1 MGLSQLSGAPSF
13 EGLAA
18 LRAGGKR
25 ALAQALA
32 ALESQPE
39 DPAVQALL
47 DEAWEA
53 QSGVSIGLTG
63 PPGVGKSTLANALV
77 KATRARGESV
87 AVAAVDPSSRA
98 SGGAILGDRARIDA
112 DPADQKIFVR
122 SFAARDRLG
131 GLADLA
137 APASVLFRALFD
149 WTIIET
155 VGVGQSETEIADLA
169 DLVLFCAQPGSGDA
183 LQFMKAGVMEIPDL
197 AVVNKADLGEP
208 ARRAAADLR
217 AALALAV
224 REGNPPI
231 VMTCSANTGE
241 GVDAVVTA
249 IAERASALHGP
260 RLTAKRRAQGEA
272 WVAQSLKAR
281 FGREGYSQL
290 GDTAR
295 LRWDETPFARERLAA
310 AAVRAKLD
318 R

>member
-1 MGLSQLSGAPSF
+1 MT
-13 EGLAA
+13 GLAG

-32 ALESQPE
+32 ALESRPE
-39 DPAVQALL
+39 DAAVQALL

-53 QSGVSIGLTG
+53 QAGVSIGLTG

-77 KATRARGESV
+77 KAARARGESV

-112 DPADQKIFVR
+112 DPADQKVFVR

-155 VGVGQSETEIADLA
+155 VGVGQSETEIVDLA
-169 DLVLFCAQPGSGDA
+169 DLVLFCAQPASGDA

-197 AVVNKADLGEP
+197 AVVTKADLGAP
-208 ARRAAADLR
+208 AKRAAADLR

-224 REGNPPI
+224 RDRDPPL

-241 GVDAVVTA
+241 GVDSVVSA
-249 IAERASALHGP
+249 LAERAAALQGP
-260 RLTAKRRAQGEA
+260 SLTAKRRAQGEA

-281 FGREGYSQL
+281 FGREGYALL
-290 GDTAR
+290 GDVAR
-295 LRWDETPFARERLAA
+295 LRWEETPFARERVAA
-310 AAVRAKLD
+310 AALRERLS

>member
-1 MGLSQLSGAPSF
+1 MG
-13 EGLAA
+13 GLAV

-32 ALESQPE
+32 ALESRSE
-39 DPAVQALL
+39 DAAVQALL

-53 QSGVSIGLTG
+53 QAGVSIGLTG

-77 KATRARGESV
+77 KAARARGESV

-169 DLVLFCAQPGSGDA
+169 DLVLFCAQPASGDA

-197 AVVNKADLGEP
+197 AVVTKADLGAP

-224 REGNPPI
+224 RDGDPPT

-249 IAERASALHGP
+249 LAERASVLHGP
-260 RLTAKRRAQGEA
+260 RLVAKRRAQGEA

-281 FGREGYSQL
+281 FGREGYGLL
-290 GDTAR
+290 GDAAR

-310 AAVRAKLD
+310 AAIRDKLE

>member
-1 MGLSQLSGAPSF
+1 LGLPQLSG
-13 EGLAA
+13 LAT
-18 LRAGGKR
+18 LRSGGKR

-32 ALESQPE
+32 GLESRPE
-39 DPAVQALL
+39 DPALQALL

-53 QSGVSIGLTG
+53 QSGISIGLTG

-77 KATRARGESV
+77 KAVRARGESV
-87 AVAAVDPSSRA
+87 AVAAVDPSSRT

-155 VGVGQSETEIADLA
+155 VGVGQSETEIVDLA
-169 DLVLFCAQPGSGDA
+169 DLVLFCAQPSSGDA

-197 AVVNKADLGEP
+197 AVVTKADLGAP

-224 REGNPPI
+224 RDGDPPS
-231 VMTCSANTGE
+231 VMTCSANTGD

-249 IAERASALHGP
+249 LADRAAGLHGP
-260 RLTAKRRAQGEA
+260 RLLAQRRAQGEA

-281 FGREGYSQL
+281 FGREGYGQL
-290 GDTAR
+290 GETAR
-295 LRWDETPFARERLAA
+295 LKWDETPFARERAA
-310 AAVRAKLD
+310 SAVMRARLNL
-318 R
+318 

>member
-1 MGLSQLSGAPSF
+1 LGLLRLSG
-13 EGLAA
+13 LAT

-32 ALESQPE
+32 ALESRPE

-47 DEAWEA
+47 DEAWDA
-53 QSGVSIGLTG
+53 QTGVSVGLTG

-77 KATRARGESV
+77 KAVRVRGQSV
-87 AVAAVDPSSRA
+87 AVAAVDPSSRT

-112 DPADQKIFVR
+112 DPADQQVFVR

-155 VGVGQSETEIADLA
+155 VGVGQSETEIVDLA
-169 DLVLFCAQPGSGDA
+169 DLVLFCAQPSSGDA

-197 AVVNKADLGEP
+197 AVVTKADLGPP

-224 REGNPPI
+224 RDGDPPS

-241 GVDAVVTA
+241 GVNSVVEA
-249 IAERASALHGP
+249 LADRAQALHGP

-281 FGREGYSQL
+281 FGREGYNWL
-290 GDTAR
+290 GDATR
-295 LRWDETPFARERLAA
+295 LLWSETPFARER
-310 AAVRAKLD
+310 AAVALIRGIAFNE

>member
-1 MGLSQLSGAPSF
+1 M
-13 EGLAA
+13 
-18 LRAGGKR
+18 
-25 ALAQALA
+25 A
-32 ALESQPE
+32 ALESRPE

-53 QSGVSIGLTG
+53 PAGVSIGLTG

-77 KATRARGESV
+77 KAVRARGESV

-169 DLVLFCAQPGSGDA
+169 DLVLFCAQPASGDA

-197 AVVNKADLGEP
+197 AVVTKADLGAP

-224 REGNPPI
+224 RDGAAPT

-241 GVDAVVTA
+241 GVDAVVA
-249 IAERASALHGP
+249 ALAGRAAALLGP
-260 RLTAKRRAQGEA
+260 PLMAMRRAQGEA
-272 WVAQSLKAR
+272 WVAQALKAR
-281 FGREGYSQL
+281 FGREGYGRL
-290 GDTAR
+290 GEAAR
-295 LRWDETPFARERLAA
+295 LRWDETPFARERLASA
-310 AAVRAKLD
+310 AIRGKLE